1 MTVSTEVDHNEYT
14 GNGVTTSFPYTFR
27 IFEKSDL
34 VVQVVDLDENIT
46 VLILDTD
53 YTVTGAGGYSGGNV
67 VLPSALANGYRISI
81 SRELPVTQETDL
93 RNQGKFFAETH
104 EDAFDKLTMLI
115 QQVRSWFGLALR
127 KPSFVANYYD
137 ALGNHIRNL
146 RDPSRPQDAATKNYV
161 DNVANI
167 NLSRTLRTPEP
178 ISPLPGVEQRKN
190 KIVGMDENGQPV
202 MLIPE
207 SGSATEV
214 MLLLAAQDGYKYIGE
229 VQSFSALRLLV
240 PTSAGIRIKLR
251 SWRSGSPF
259 GGGDFI
265 AVAGDLQDDGG
276 VVARVNSSWS
286 WRRIDFK
293 FITPEMFG
301 AYGDNAN
308 DDAAALNACF
318 AYSGANGLQVKAVRR
333 ATYLCKSAIMVTQYA
348 NVNGLM
354 QMTIKRDSSVNTALD
369 FISLL
374 SDSVMDG
381 VIIAGNR
388 NQSQA
393 PAEVVLVRVGNRVKI
408 SNCNIYGSV
417 GYGIVANETVGV
429 RIHGCEIS
437 DTAGYAIAMYGNGAG
452 NSEDFKISK
461 CNIFDVGAGAIAVG
475 KYYRGVIE
483 DIFVNGTY
491 IGVPGDRMY
500 VTTNTN
506 GAVTYSS
513 GPNFSTLKP
522 GMWLVLPGGTEHRII
537 YINSPTNMTVSP
549 VPPSSGTFRAIAGS
563 GDLIGIQSS
572 FYVKTQNC
580 IIQGSVTFGT
590 GGGTMHGETIQSAY
604 CEWTGNLIRVTG
616 KCGFN
621 FSQAG
626 AVCSHNAFIGNT
638 LVLCGSGGIG
648 SGSSALLPAF
658 DTAAIALYQ
667 ANAGYLNN
675 TAINDN
681 TVITYGAD
689 LGVGDSWFSMQGM
702 SAGTVTCN
710 GNKQDGYADGFV
722 RGDILNISL
731 SGYGTGA
738 AVTNNVSNG
747 ESVIVS
753 IQSGTNPT
761 ASPFFKVTKVIR
773 SRTAPIIMAQIAT
786 TTGTMAHCWGMQT
799 STPSVWAVG
808 RNTAPTGNDT
818 YHVTSV

>member
-1 MTVSTEVDHNEYT
+1 MALTGLIYNTAKENDREQWRRSLAEAGLTLVDGSFEEGATVNSKTDAVWYIAAGQCYSWDGAFPKAVPTGSTPAST
-14 GNGVTTSFPYTFR
+14 GGVG
-27 IFEKSDL
+27 L
-34 VVQVVDLDENIT
+34 
-46 VLILDTD
+46 
-53 YTVTGAGGYSGGNV
+53 GAWVGVG
-67 VLPSALANGYRISI
+67 SA
-81 SRELPVTQETDL
+81 
-93 RNQGKFFAETH
+93 
-104 EDAFDKLTMLI
+104 
-115 QQVRSWFGLALR
+115 ALR
-127 KPSFVANYYD
+127 D
-137 ALGNHIRNL
+137 
-146 RDPSRPQDAATKNYV
+146 D
-161 DNVANI
+161 
-167 NLSRTLRTPEP
+167 LS
-178 ISPLPGVEQRKN
+178 Q
-190 KIVGMDENGQPV
+190 
-202 MLIPE
+202 
-207 SGSATEV
+207 
-214 MLLLAAQDGYKYIGE
+214 QDGYKNLGE
-229 VQSFSALRLLV
+229 VQSFAALRTLV
-240 PTSAGIRIKLR
+240 PSAAGIRVKLR
-251 SWRSGSPF
+251 GWYSDSVA
-259 GGGDFI
+259 GGGEFI
-265 AVAGDLQDDGG
+265 AVAGPATDDGG
-276 VVARVNSSWS
+276 IVASVNSSWH
-286 WRRIDFK
+286 WERVLGDTIW
-293 FITPEMFG
+293 PEMFG
-301 AYGDNAN
+301 AKGDNST

-333 ATYLCKSAIMVTQYA
+333 ATYLCKSAITVMQYA

-369 FISLL
+369 FITLL

-417 GYGIVANETVGV
+417 GYGIVANKTVGV

-491 IGVPGDRMY
+491 IGVPGNRMY

-506 GAVTYSS
+506 GAVTSS
-513 GPNFSTLKP
+513 VGPNFSTLKP

-537 YINSPTNMTVSP
+537 YISSPTNMTVSP

-563 GDLIGIQSS
+563 GDLIGIQSC
-572 FYVKTQNC
+572 FFVKTRNC
-580 IIQGSVTFGT
+580 TIQGSVTFGT
-590 GGGTMHGETIQSAY
+590 GGGTMQGETLESAY
-604 CEWTGNLIRVTG
+604 CEWTGNLIRMTG

-626 AVCSHNAFIGNT
+626 ATCSSNAFIGNT

-667 ANAGYLNN
+667 ANAGYLKN

-689 LGVGDSWFSMQGM
+689 LGVGDSWLSMQGL
-702 SAGTVTCN
+702 SAGTVTCK
-710 GNKQDGYADGFV
+710 GNKQDGYADGWV
-722 RGDILNISL
+722 RGDILNVAL
-731 SGYGTGA
+731 TGYGTGA
-738 AVTNNVSNG
+738 VATDFVSNG
-747 ESVIVS
+747 ESIRVS
-753 IQSGTNPT
+753 IQTGTSPT
-761 ASPFFKVTKVIR
+761 ASPYFKVTKVIR
-773 SRTAPIIMAQIAT
+773 TRTAPLIMAQIAT
-786 TTGTMAHCWGMQT
+786 TSGTMAFCWGLQS
-799 STPSVWAVG
+799 STGTEWVCG
-808 RNTAPTGNDT
+808 RNTVPSGIDT
-818 YHVTSV
+818 YYLRG

>member
-1 MTVSTEVDHNEYT
+1 MALTGLIYNTSKENDREQWRRSLAEAGLTLVDGSFEEGATVNSKTDAVWYIAAGQCYSWDGAFPKAVPTGSTPAST
-14 GNGVTTSFPYTFR
+14 GGVG
-27 IFEKSDL
+27 L
-34 VVQVVDLDENIT
+34 
-46 VLILDTD
+46 
-53 YTVTGAGGYSGGNV
+53 GAWVSVG
-67 VLPSALANGYRISI
+67 SA
-81 SRELPVTQETDL
+81 
-93 RNQGKFFAETH
+93 
-104 EDAFDKLTMLI
+104 
-115 QQVRSWFGLALR
+115 ALR
-127 KPSFVANYYD
+127 D
-137 ALGNHIRNL
+137 
-146 RDPSRPQDAATKNYV
+146 D
-161 DNVANI
+161 
-167 NLSRTLRTPEP
+167 LS
-178 ISPLPGVEQRKN
+178 Q
-190 KIVGMDENGQPV
+190 
-202 MLIPE
+202 
-207 SGSATEV
+207 
-214 MLLLAAQDGYKYIGE
+214 QDGYKNLGE
-229 VQSFSALRLLV
+229 VQSFAALRTLV
-240 PTSAGIRIKLR
+240 PSAAGIRVKLR
-251 SWRSGSPF
+251 GWYSDSVA
-259 GGGDFI
+259 GGGEFI
-265 AVAGDLQDDGG
+265 AVAGPATDDGG
-276 VVARVNSSWS
+276 IVASVNSSWH
-286 WRRIDFK
+286 WERVLGDTIW
-293 FITPEMFG
+293 PEMFG
-301 AYGDNAN
+301 AKGDNST

-333 ATYLCKSAIMVTQYA
+333 ATYLCKSAIAVMQYA

-369 FISLL
+369 FITLL

-408 SNCNIYGSV
+408 SNCNIHGSV

-461 CNIFDVGAGAIAVG
+461 CNIFDIGAGAIAVG

-491 IGVPGDRMY
+491 IGVPGNRMY
-500 VTTNTN
+500 VDTYVS
-506 GAVTYSS
+506 GAVVSVS
-513 GPNFSTLKP
+513 GPDFTSAKP
-522 GMWLVLPGGTEHRII
+522 GMWVVLPGGSEHRII
-537 YINSPTNMTVSP
+537 AVSSASNITVSP
-549 VPPSSGTFRAIAGS
+549 PPPSTATGIRAMYGT

-572 FYVKTQNC
+572 FYVKTRNC

-590 GGGTMHGETIQSAY
+590 GGGTMQGETLESAY

-626 AVCSHNAFIGNT
+626 ATCSSNAFIGNT

-648 SGSSALLPAF
+648 SGSSTLLPAF

-675 TAINDN
+675 TTINDN

-689 LGVGDSWFSMQGM
+689 LGVGDSWLSMQGL
-702 SAGTVTCN
+702 SAGTVTCT

-786 TTGTMAHCWGMQT
+786 TTGTMAYCWGMHT

-808 RNTAPTGNDT
+808 RNTAPSGIDT
-818 YHVTSV
+818 YYLRG

>member
-1 MTVSTEVDHNEYT
+1 MA
-14 GNGVTTSFPYTFR
+14 TTPTNLPIPSEDPR
-27 IFEKSDL
+27 DL
-34 VVQVVDLDENIT
+34 KFNAGKLDEVMTSDAHYYVDRFGVQRWTIAGFQYTAEQAIRAYGYVTIDSFEDGATLTLPNE
-46 VLILDTD
+46 ILR
-53 YTVTGAGGYSGGNV
+53 YESTGMYYRWDGALPKVVPPGSTPASSGGIGV
-67 VLPSALANGYRISI
+67 GSWLSVA
-81 SRELPVTQETDL
+81 
-93 RNQGKFFAETH
+93 
-104 EDAFDKLTMLI
+104 DA
-115 QQVRSWFGLALR
+115 V
-127 KPSFVANYYD
+127 
-137 ALGNHIRNL
+137 L
-146 RDPSRPQDAATKNYV
+146 RDE
-161 DNVANI
+161 
-167 NLSRTLRTPEP
+167 LS
-178 ISPLPGVEQRKN
+178 Q
-190 KIVGMDENGQPV
+190 
-202 MLIPE
+202 
-207 SGSATEV
+207 
-214 MLLLAAQDGYKYIGE
+214 QDGYKNLGE
-229 VQSFSALRLLV
+229 VQSFAALRTLV
-240 PTSAGIRIKLR
+240 PSAVGIRVKLR
-251 SWRSGSPF
+251 GWYSDSVA
-259 GGGDFI
+259 GGGEFI
-265 AVAGDLQDDGG
+265 AVAGPATDDGG
-276 VVARVNSSWS
+276 VIASVNSSWHWKRVLNDS
-286 WRRIDFK
+286 VW
-293 FITPEMFG
+293 PEMFG
-301 AYGDNAN
+301 AKGDNST
-308 DDAAALNACF
+308 DDATALNACF

-333 ATYLCKSAIMVTQYA
+333 ATYLCKSAITVMQYA

-369 FISLL
+369 FITLL
-374 SDSVMDG
+374 SNSVVDG

-388 NQSQA
+388 NQNQA

-491 IGVPGDRMY
+491 IGVPGNRMY
-500 VTTNTN
+500 VATNTN
-506 GAVTYSS
+506 GAVTYSA

-572 FYVKTQNC
+572 FYVKTRNC
-580 IIQGSVTFGT
+580 IIQNSVTFGT
-590 GGGTMHGETIQSAY
+590 GGGTMQGETLESAY

-626 AVCSHNAFIGNT
+626 AACSNNAFIGNT

-667 ANAGYLNN
+667 ANAGYLKN

-710 GNKQDGYADGFV
+710 GNKQDGYAEGWV
-722 RGDILNISL
+722 RGDILNIAL
-731 SGYGTGA
+731 TGYGAGA
-738 AVTNNVSNG
+738 AATQFVSNG
-747 ESVIVS
+747 DRVVVS
-753 IQSGTNPT
+753 IQTGTSPS
-761 ASPFFKVTKVIR
+761 ASPSFSVTKVIR
-773 SRTAPIIMAQIAT
+773 SSIHPVIMAQIAT
-786 TTGTMAHCWGMQT
+786 TTGTMAFCWGLQSST
-799 STPSVWAVG
+799 SSVWAVG
-808 RNTAPTGNDT
+808 RNTTPSGIDT
-818 YHVTSV
+818 YHISG